1 MQNTAILFLTCL
13 LVGAQTLADNPA
25 PGARHPTPVILPPQI
40 TLIGPKASQR
50 LLVEAR
56 RDGRFVGD
64 WTAKAVFASSN
75 PKVARVDKN
84 GVVRPADDGT
94 ATLTATVNGQKVTAQ
109 VRVQKTRAPFIWSFR
124 NHVLPVLTKAACN
137 SGACHGAL
145 AGKGGL
151 KLTLR
156 GYDPEADHTV
166 LTRQTMGRRVVPGDP
181 AHSLFLLKP
190 TMQIGHGGGYRLKR
204 ASPDYFVLAGWIQA
218 GAPRPRPN
226 DPALKHLEVFPDTAT
241 LKPGDTQQIIVRARY
256 TDGRVEDVT
265 RWVKFGTSDSSV
277 ATVDDDGRVKV
288 AGSGEAAITVW
299 FSSKVTFARVVSP
312 FMEPRE
318 AGTRSPDHP
327 ITQSP
332 SFIDALIHKKLAAL
346 NIPPSPPCSDPEF
359 IRRAYLD
366 AAGILPTPNEVRA
379 FLADNTPDKRARLI
393 DALLERPEFVDYWAY
408 KWSDLLLVSSR
419 KLNGT
424 AMTAFYNWIRR
435 SVQENKPWDRFIRDI
450 LTATGSNLE
459 NGAVNYYVIHKE
471 PIDLTETTTQAL
483 LGMSVQCARCHNH
496 PMEKWTQTD
505 YYRMANLF
513 SRVRLKNG
521 DRSGEVLALV
531 SDTGNINHP
540 RLGAPLPPRPLD
552 GPEMR
557 LDDPRDRR
565 QALADWMTAPDN
577 PYVAKA
583 LVNRVWRHFLGRGLV
598 EAEDD
603 LRLTNPPSNQELLDA
618 LADDFVKNGYDVKR
632 LIRQI
637 MSSAAYQRSADPV
650 GVNTQDNRYYSRYLV
665 RRLPAEVLLDAL
677 SQVTGVPTTFE
688 GYPKGTRALQL
699 RDSQVASYF
708 LTAFGRPQREQ
719 TCSCE
724 RQEETNVAQA
734 LHLANGDTIN
744 QKLRAPDGVI
754 DRLIRTKAD
763 DAEVLNEL
771 YLSALCRYPTEAER
785 AKLLP
790 LLANVDA
797 EEHHRK
803 SDARRAALEDLFW
816 AVLTSKEFLFN
827 H

>member
-1 MQNTAILFLTCL
+1 MRTTALLSLTCL
-13 LVGAQTLADNPA
+13 FIVTRAFAESSALVL
-25 PGARHPTPVILPPQI
+25 LPERI
-40 TLIGPKASQR
+40 TLTGPQASQR

-56 RDGRFVGD
+56 RDGQFVGD

-75 PKVARVDKN
+75 PKVARVDRH
-84 GVVRPADDGT
+84 GVVRPVGDG
-94 ATLTATVNGQKVTAQ
+94 AAILTATVGGQKARAQ
-109 VRVQKTRAPFIWSFR
+109 VRVQKARAPLAWSFR
-124 NHVLPVLTKAACN
+124 HHVLPVLTKAACN

-156 GYDPEADHTV
+156 GYDPEADHAV

-181 AHSLFLLKP
+181 SRSLLLLKP
-190 TMQIGHGGGYRLKR
+190 TLRIGHGGGYRLKR
-204 ASPDYFVLAGWIQA
+204 QSPDYFVLAEWIRA

-226 DPALKHLEVFPDTAT
+226 DPALKQLEVFPDVAS
-241 LKPGDTQQIIVRARY
+241 LRPGDTQQIVVRAHY
-256 TDGRVEDVT
+256 TDGRMEDVT
-265 RWVKFGTSDSSV
+265 RWVKFGTSDSRV

-299 FSSKVTFARVVSP
+299 FSSQVAFARIVSP
-312 FMEPRE
+312 HESKDTSIPPY
-318 AGTRSPDHP
+318 SHP
-327 ITQSP
+327 PTQG
-332 SFIDALIHKKLAAL
+332 FIDGLIYQKLAAL
-346 NIPPSPPCSDPEF
+346 NLPASPPCTDSEF

-366 AAGILPTPNEVRA
+366 AAGILPTPQEVEA
-379 FLADNTPDKRARLI
+379 FLADRSPDKRARLI

-424 AMTAFYNWIRR
+424 AMTAFYHWIRR
-435 SVQENKPWDRFIRDI
+435 SVQENRPWDRFVRDI

-459 NGAVNYYVIHKE
+459 NGAVNYYVMHKE
-471 PIDLTETTTQAL
+471 PIALTETTTQAF

-505 YYRMANLF
+505 YYRMANLL

-521 DRSGEVLALV
+521 DRPGEVLALV
-531 SDTGNINHP
+531 SDTGNLNHP
-540 RLGAPLPPRPLD
+540 RLGVPLPPRPLD

-583 LVNRVWRHFLGRGLV
+583 LVNRVWRNFMGRGLV

-603 LRLTNPPSNQELLDA
+603 LRLTNPPSNQALFDA
-618 LADDFVKNGYDVKR
+618 LAADFVQNGYDVKR

-637 MSSAAYQRSADPV
+637 MHSAAYQRSANPV
-650 GVNTQDNRYYSRYLV
+650 GINAKDDRYYSRYLV

-677 SQVTGVPTTFE
+677 AQVTGVPTAFE

-708 LTAFGRPQREQ
+708 LTAFGRPPREQ

-724 RQEETNVAQA
+724 RQQETSVAQA
-734 LHLANGDTIN
+734 LHLVNGDTLN
-744 QKLRAPDGVI
+744 QKLRATGGVI
-754 DRLIRTKAD
+754 ERLVRAEAD
-763 DAEVLNEL
+763 DAEVLRAL
-771 YLSALCRYPTEAER
+771 YLAALCRYPTEEER
-785 AKLLP
+785 ARLLP
-790 LLANVDA
+790 LLAESAPDPLALDSENEA
-797 EEHHRK
+797 
-803 SDARRAALEDLFW
+803 ARRAVLEDLFW